1 MKTYHGAGTVHH
13 EDVVG
18 SCSAARQG
26 GIDDVQT
33 NARLKAGATQAK
45 S

>member
-1 MKTYHGAGTVHH
+1 MKTYHGAGTAHH

-18 SCSAARQG
+18 SCSAAHQG
-26 GIDDVQT
+26 GIDEALID
-33 NARLKAGATQAK
+33 ARLKAGATQAK